1 PARGAVVTAR
11 WWKQVGWRHAVAWV
25 AVAFALFPVVWVA
38 SASINPSGSLA
49 SQKLIPD
56 EVTLDHYRLLFT
68 DPSFPFL
75 RWLLNTLL
83 IGAVTA
89 VGTVFLCALAAY
101 AFSRLRFRGRRVG
114 LLTLLLV
121 QMFPQL
127 LAMVAIYLLMLDI
140 DDIFPSIGL
149 GTRAGLILVYL
160 GGALGVNTWLMKG
173 FFDTIPIE
181 LDESA
186 KVDGASH
193 LQIFFRIVLPL
204 VAPILAVVGL
214 LSFILTIN
222 EFVLASVLLQDTKDF
237 TLAVGLFRF
246 VGDRYGSRWGPFTA
260 GALMGGVPVIVVWLF
275 LQRYVVTGLT
285 RGAVKG

>member
-1 PARGAVVTAR
+1 MTAR